1 MTPHINAK
9 KGEIAK
15 TVIMPGDPLRAKFIA
30 ETFLDPG
37 YKLVSDI
44 RNIYIYTGT
53 YKNKPI
59 SIAASGMGM
68 PSMGIYS
75 YELFKFYDV
84 DRIIRTGS
92 TGSYLKE
99 LGMYEIVLCTEA
111 IADSDVFRKL
121 VAKKEGIVNYPSAK
135 LNDEIRAIAK
145 SKNIKLNEGR
155 IHTSDVF
162 YSCLNLEDTIAKT
175 KAICIDNETYALF
188 TNAEALGKEAA
199 SILTVSDNLITHEII
214 SAHERQTAFTKVMEI
229 ALSLAK

>member
-1 MTPHINAK
+1 
-9 KGEIAK
+9 EIAK

-30 ETFLDPG
+30 ENYLDPG
-37 YKLVSDI
+37 YKLVSDV

-53 YKNKPI
+53 YKGKNI
-59 SIAASGMGM
+59 SIAASGMGI

-92 TGSYLKE
+92 TGAYKAE
-99 LGMYEIVLCTEA
+99 LSMFELILGTEA
-111 IADSDVFRKL
+111 IADSDVFRRL
-121 VAKKEGIVNYPSAK
+121 VLGKSGLIAYPSNK

-145 SKNIKLNEGR
+145 EKNIKLHEGR

-162 YSCLNLEDTIAKT
+162 YSCLPLEETIQKT
-175 KAICIDNETYALF
+175 GAICIDNESYALF
-188 TNAEALGKEAA
+188 NNAEALGKEAA

-214 SAHERQTAFTKVMEI
+214 SADQRQNAFTKVMEI
-229 ALSLAK
+229 ALNLAK